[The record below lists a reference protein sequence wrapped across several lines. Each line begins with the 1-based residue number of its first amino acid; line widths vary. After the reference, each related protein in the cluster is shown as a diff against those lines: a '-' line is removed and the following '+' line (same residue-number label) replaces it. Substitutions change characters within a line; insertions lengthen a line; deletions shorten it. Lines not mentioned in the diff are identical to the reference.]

1 MSSSVEDDPP
11 EAIGSEAPG
20 NGDAAAMHHQAL
32 TPAMHLIFNMD
43 GVSEIRYL
51 WQSSADGRSWGPT
64 PDASKARLLSRQSGH
79 SLSLTL
85 ALTSIFI
92 DSPFSFDTAHA
103 VMAPAPGKSGDSGQ
117 TGTYPHDMG
126 WSYNHN
132 SEQSTETACAD
143 ASAAGGS
150 TDNGGP
156 LLEFSADIPI
166 PHGSGVPLFLFAGG
180 HALGSNGGL
189 ISVFVGEAGHIIRG
203 GEGNDTLFGSDG
215 DDTLFGGGGN
225 DRLFGG
231 LGNDIVHGGDGDDVV
246 SGDQGDDV
254 LAGNAGNDAVTG
266 GDGADVASGDAGNDS
281 VSGGGGD
288 DIVSGDEGD
297 DTVSG
302 DEGDDTVS
310 GGEGDDSVSG
320 GEGDDTVSGGEGD
333 DAVSGGEGD
342 DTVSGGEGDDTVSG
356 GTGNDTL
363 YGGRGHDVFVYRYGD
378 GNDAIMDFE
387 DDDDELIFYS
397 DAPGYQISNVD
408 YGRDY
413 TFTNGQVLAV
423 HGNSGK
429 GSKNSGSEKSGSDHS
444 NSGSGGDHAYDDDF
458 DYTDFG
464 NHSAYDRIPGV
475 DGEWADFVATG
486 VIDAPNFDA
495 QPVEDYA
502 SISDLYY
509 DHGLYALLGVST
521 ITFSHG
527 DHNLFD

>member
-143 ASAAGGS
+143 APVAGGS
-150 TDNGGP
+150 TDNDGP

-189 ISVFVGEAGHIIRG
+189 ISVVVGEAGHIIRG
-203 GEGNDTLFGSDG
+203 GEGNDTLFGGEG

-288 DIVSGDEGD
+288 DIVSGDAGN
-297 DTVSG
+297 
-302 DEGDDTVS
+302 DTVS
-310 GGEGDDSVSG
+310 GGEGDDTASG
-320 GEGDDTVSGGEGD
+320 GEGN
-333 DAVSGGEGD
+333 

-363 YGGRGHDVFVYRYGD
+363 YGGSGHDVFVYRYGD

-387 DDDDELIFYS
+387 DDDDELIFDS
-397 DAPGYQISNVD
+397 DVPGYQISNVD

-429 GSKNSGSEKSGSDHS
+429 GSKNSDSEKSGSDHS
-444 NSGSGGDHAYDDDF
+444 NSGSGGDDAYDDDF

-464 NHSAYDRIPGV
+464 NQSAYDGIPGV